1 MQKYGIK
8 YYLLVALLFLVY
20 FVGVLILSCMCC
32 FYGYDLGVKYL
43 ESGEVGMLIGFFM
56 PTMVAI
62 WAFLFLQE
70 DDSPQE

>member
-1 MQKYGIK
+1 
-8 YYLLVALLFLVY
+8 
-20 FVGVLILSCMCC
+20 MCC

-62 WAFLFLQE
+62 WAFLFLQQ